1 MDGPDVE
8 ESVSITVTE
17 PDESE
22 SADDS
27 DDSADE

>member
-8 ESVSITVTE
+8 ESVSITVTD

-22 SADDS
+22 PADDS
-27 DDSADE
+27 DDSEKE

>member
-8 ESVSITVTE
+8 ESVSITVTD

-22 SADDS
+22 PADDG
-27 DDSADE
+27 DDPAGE